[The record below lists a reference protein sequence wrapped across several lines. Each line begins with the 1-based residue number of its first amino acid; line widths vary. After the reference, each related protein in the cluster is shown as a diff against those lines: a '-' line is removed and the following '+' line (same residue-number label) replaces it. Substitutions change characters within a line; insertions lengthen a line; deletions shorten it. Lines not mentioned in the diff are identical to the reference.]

1 MTCWT
6 NLEKYLRTI
15 KQINKMKKVSLI
27 LTALVM
33 SISSFAAPKAVKLNT
48 TASSIAWYAEKVT
61 GKHNGTVAISAGALN
76 VNGKKLVGG
85 NFTIDLKSIKD
96 LDITDPGYNQ
106 KFIGHITSGDFFEVE
121 KFPTASFVITK
132 VAGNQVT
139 GNLTVKGITKSIT
152 FPAEIAVKGGKVSA
166 KANITIDRTDFN
178 IRYGSKKFFE
188 SIGDKA
194 IYDDF
199 ALTVSLVSE

>member
-1 MTCWT
+1 
-6 NLEKYLRTI
+6 
-15 KQINKMKKVSLI
+15 MKSVKVIIATLAVGLI
-27 LTALVM
+27 
-33 SISSFAAPKAVKLNT
+33 SFAGVAAPKVVNVNKS
-48 TASSIAWYAEKVT
+48 ASSIAWLAKKVT
-61 GKHNGTVAISAGALN
+61 GEHNGTVGISAGALN
-76 VNGKKLVGG
+76 VNGNKLIGG
-85 NFTIDLKSIKD
+85 NFTIDLKTIKA

-106 KFIGHITSGDFFEVE
+106 KFIGHITSGDFFEIE

-152 FPAEIAVKGGKVSA
+152 FPAEIAVKGGKVTA

-178 IRYGSKKFFE
+178 IKYGSKKFFD

-199 ALTVSLVSE
+199 SLTISLVSE

>member
-1 MTCWT
+1 
-6 NLEKYLRTI
+6 
-15 KQINKMKKVSLI
+15 MKSVKVVIATLALGL
-27 LTALVM
+27 LTFAGV
-33 SISSFAAPKAVKLNT
+33 AAPKVVNVNKS
-48 TASSIAWYAEKVT
+48 ASSIAWLAKKVT
-61 GKHNGTVAISAGALN
+61 GEHNGTVGISAGALN
-76 VNGKKLVGG
+76 IDGSKLIGG
-85 NFTIDLKSIKD
+85 NFTIDLKTIKA

-106 KFIGHITSGDFFEVE
+106 KFIGHITSGDFFEIE

-132 VAGNQVT
+132 VAGKQVT

-152 FPAEIAVKGGKVSA
+152 FPAEIAVKGGKVTA

-178 IRYGSKKFFE
+178 IKYGSKKFFD

>member
-1 MTCWT
+1 
-6 NLEKYLRTI
+6 
-15 KQINKMKKVSLI
+15 MKSVKVVIATLALGLI
-27 LTALVM
+27 TFAGV
-33 SISSFAAPKAVKLNT
+33 AAPKVVNVNKS
-48 TASSIAWYAEKVT
+48 ASSIAWLAKKVT
-61 GKHNGTVAISAGALN
+61 GEHNGTVGISAGALN
-76 VNGKKLVGG
+76 VNGNKLIGG
-85 NFTIDLKSIKD
+85 NFTIDLKTIKA

-152 FPAEIAVKGGKVSA
+152 CPAEIAVKGGKVTA

-178 IRYGSKKFFE
+178 IKYGSKKFFD

>member
-1 MTCWT
+1 
-6 NLEKYLRTI
+6 
-15 KQINKMKKVSLI
+15 MKSVKVVIATLAIGLI
-27 LTALVM
+27 TFAGV
-33 SISSFAAPKAVKLNT
+33 AAPKTVNINK
-48 TASSIAWYAEKVT
+48 TASSIAWLAKKVT
-61 GKHNGTVAISAGALN
+61 GEHNGTVGISAGALN
-76 VNGKKLVGG
+76 VDGNKLVGG
-85 NFTIDLKSIKD
+85 NFTIDLKTIKD
-96 LDITDPGYNQ
+96 LDLTDPGYNQ
-106 KFIGHITSGDFFEVE
+106 KFIGHISSGDFFEVE
-121 KFPTASFVITK
+121 KFPTATFVITK

-194 IYDDF
+194 IFDDF

>member
-1 MTCWT
+1 
-6 NLEKYLRTI
+6 
-15 KQINKMKKVSLI
+15 MKSVKVVIATLALGLI
-27 LTALVM
+27 TFASV
-33 SISSFAAPKAVKLNT
+33 AAPKVVNVNKS
-48 TASSIAWYAEKVT
+48 ASSIAWLAKKVT
-61 GKHNGTVAISAGALN
+61 GEHNGTVVISAGALN
-76 VNGKKLVGG
+76 VNGNKLIGG
-85 NFTIDLKSIKD
+85 NFTIDLKTIKA

-106 KFIGHITSGDFFEVE
+106 KFIGHITSGDFFEIE

-152 FPAEIAVKGGKVSA
+152 FPAEIAVKGGKVTA

-178 IRYGSKKFFE
+178 IKYGSKKFFD

>member
-1 MTCWT
+1 
-6 NLEKYLRTI
+6 
-15 KQINKMKKVSLI
+15 MKSVKVVIATLALGLI
-27 LTALVM
+27 TFAGV
-33 SISSFAAPKAVKLNT
+33 AAPKVVNVNKS
-48 TASSIAWYAEKVT
+48 ASSIAWLAKKVT
-61 GKHNGTVAISAGALN
+61 GEHNGTVGISAGALN
-76 VNGKKLVGG
+76 VDGNKLIGG

-96 LDITDPGYNQ
+96 LDITDASYNQ
-106 KFIGHITSGDFFEVE
+106 KFIGHISSGDFFEVE
-121 KFPTASFVITK
+121 KFPTATFVITK
-132 VAGNQVT
+132 IAGNQVT

-152 FPAEIAVKGGKVSA
+152 FPAEIAVKGGKVTA

>member
-1 MTCWT
+1 
-6 NLEKYLRTI
+6 
-15 KQINKMKKVSLI
+15 MKSVKVVIATLALGL
-27 LTALVM
+27 LTFAGV
-33 SISSFAAPKAVKLNT
+33 AAPKVVNVNKS
-48 TASSIAWYAEKVT
+48 ASSIAWLAKKVT
-61 GKHNGTVAISAGALN
+61 GEHNGTVGISAGALN
-76 VNGKKLVGG
+76 IDGSKLIGG
-85 NFTIDLKSIKD
+85 NFTIDLKTIKA

-106 KFIGHITSGDFFEVE
+106 KFIGHITSGDFFEIE

-152 FPAEIAVKGGKVSA
+152 FPAEIAVKGGKVTA

-178 IRYGSKKFFE
+178 IKYGSKKFFD

>member
-1 MTCWT
+1 
-6 NLEKYLRTI
+6 
-15 KQINKMKKVSLI
+15 MKSVKVIIATLAVGLI
-27 LTALVM
+27 
-33 SISSFAAPKAVKLNT
+33 SFAGVAAPKVVNVNK
-48 TASSIAWYAEKVT
+48 TASSIAWLAKKVT
-61 GKHNGTVAISAGALN
+61 GEHNGTVGISAGALN
-76 VNGKKLVGG
+76 VDGNKLIGG
-85 NFTIDLKSIKD
+85 NFTIDLKTIKA

-106 KFIGHITSGDFFEVE
+106 KFIGHITSGDFFEIE
-121 KFPTASFVITK
+121 KFPTAAFVITK

-152 FPAEIAVKGGKVSA
+152 FPAEIAVKGGKVTA

-178 IRYGSKKFFE
+178 IKYGSKKFFD

>member
-1 MTCWT
+1 
-6 NLEKYLRTI
+6 
-15 KQINKMKKVSLI
+15 MKSVKVIIATL
-27 LTALVM
+27 ALGLVT
-33 SISSFAAPKAVKLNT
+33 FAGVAAPKVVNVNKS
-48 TASSIAWYAEKVT
+48 ASSVAWLAKKVT
-61 GKHNGTVAISAGALN
+61 GEHNGTVGISAGALN
-76 VNGKKLVGG
+76 INGNKLIGG

-121 KFPTASFVITK
+121 KFPTATFVITK

>member
-1 MTCWT
+1 
-6 NLEKYLRTI
+6 
-15 KQINKMKKVSLI
+15 MKSVKVIIATLAVGLI
-27 LTALVM
+27 TFAGV
-33 SISSFAAPKAVKLNT
+33 AAPKAVNINKS
-48 TASSIAWYAEKVT
+48 ASSIGWLAKKVT
-61 GKHNGTVAISAGALN
+61 GEHNGTVGISAGALN
-76 VNGKKLVGG
+76 VDGNKLVGG

-96 LDITDPGYNQ
+96 LDITDANYNQ
-106 KFIGHITSGDFFEVE
+106 KFIGHISSGDFFEVE
-121 KFPTASFVITK
+121 KFPTATFVITK

-139 GNLTVKGITKSIT
+139 GNLTVNGITKSIT
-152 FPAEIAVKGGKVSA
+152 FPAEIAVKGGKVTA

>member
-1 MTCWT
+1 
-6 NLEKYLRTI
+6 
-15 KQINKMKKVSLI
+15 MKSVKVIIATLAVGLI
-27 LTALVM
+27 TFAGV
-33 SISSFAAPKAVKLNT
+33 AAPKAVNINKS
-48 TASSIAWYAEKVT
+48 ASSIGWLAKKVT
-61 GKHNGTVAISAGALN
+61 GEHNGTVGISAGALN
-76 VNGKKLVGG
+76 VDGNKLVGG

-96 LDITDPGYNQ
+96 LDITDANYNQ
-106 KFIGHITSGDFFEVE
+106 KFIGHISSGDFFEVE
-121 KFPTASFVITK
+121 KFPTATFVITK

>member
-1 MTCWT
+1 
-6 NLEKYLRTI
+6 
-15 KQINKMKKVSLI
+15 MKSVNVIIATLAVGLI
-27 LTALVM
+27 TFAGV
-33 SISSFAAPKAVKLNT
+33 AAPKAVNINKS
-48 TASSIAWYAEKVT
+48 ASSIGWLAKKVT
-61 GKHNGTVAISAGALN
+61 GEHNGTVGISAGALN
-76 VNGKKLVGG
+76 VDGNKLVGG

-96 LDITDPGYNQ
+96 LDITDANYNQ
-106 KFIGHITSGDFFEVE
+106 KFIGHISSGDFFEVE
-121 KFPTASFVITK
+121 KFPTATFVITK

>member
-1 MTCWT
+1 
-6 NLEKYLRTI
+6 
-15 KQINKMKKVSLI
+15 MKSVKVIIATL
-27 LTALVM
+27 ALGLVTFA
-33 SISSFAAPKAVKLNT
+33 SVAAPKVVNVNKS
-48 TASSIAWYAEKVT
+48 ASSIAWLAKKVT
-61 GKHNGTVAISAGALN
+61 GEHNGTVGISAGALN
-76 VNGKKLVGG
+76 VDGNKLIGG

-121 KFPTASFVITK
+121 KFPTATFVITK

>member
-1 MTCWT
+1 
-6 NLEKYLRTI
+6 
-15 KQINKMKKVSLI
+15 MKSVKVIIATL
-27 LTALVM
+27 ALGLVTFA
-33 SISSFAAPKAVKLNT
+33 SVAAPKVVNVNKS
-48 TASSIAWYAEKVT
+48 ASSVAWLAKKVT
-61 GKHNGTVAISAGALN
+61 GEHNGTVGISAGALN
-76 VNGKKLVGG
+76 VDGNKLIGG

-121 KFPTASFVITK
+121 KFPTATFVITK

>member
-1 MTCWT
+1 
-6 NLEKYLRTI
+6 
-15 KQINKMKKVSLI
+15 MKSVKVIIATL
-27 LTALVM
+27 ALGLVT
-33 SISSFAAPKAVKLNT
+33 FAGVAAPKVVNVNKS
-48 TASSIAWYAEKVT
+48 ASSVAWLAKKVT
-61 GKHNGTVAISAGALN
+61 GEHNGTVGISAGALN
-76 VNGKKLVGG
+76 VDGNKLIGG

-121 KFPTASFVITK
+121 KFPTATFVITK

-152 FPAEIAVKGGKVSA
+152 FPAEIAVKGGKVTA

-178 IRYGSKKFFE
+178 IKYGSKKFFD

>member
-1 MTCWT
+1 
-6 NLEKYLRTI
+6 
-15 KQINKMKKVSLI
+15 MKSVKVIIATLAVGLI
-27 LTALVM
+27 
-33 SISSFAAPKAVKLNT
+33 SFAGVAAPKVVNVNKS
-48 TASSIAWYAEKVT
+48 ASSVAWLAKKVT
-61 GKHNGTVAISAGALN
+61 GEHNGTVGISAGALN
-76 VNGKKLVGG
+76 IDGNKLIGG
-85 NFTIDLKSIKD
+85 NFTIDLKTIKA
-96 LDITDPGYNQ
+96 LDITDANYNQ

-121 KFPTASFVITK
+121 KFPTATFVITK

-152 FPAEIAVKGGKVSA
+152 FPAEIAVKGGKLSA

>member
-1 MTCWT
+1 
-6 NLEKYLRTI
+6 
-15 KQINKMKKVSLI
+15 MKSVKVVIATLALGLI
-27 LTALVM
+27 TFAGV
-33 SISSFAAPKAVKLNT
+33 AAPKVVNVNKS
-48 TASSIAWYAEKVT
+48 ASSLAWLAKKVT
-61 GKHNGTVAISAGALN
+61 GEHNGTVGISAGALN
-76 VNGKKLVGG
+76 VNGNKLIGG
-85 NFTIDLKSIKD
+85 NFTIDLKTIKA

-106 KFIGHITSGDFFEVE
+106 KFIGHITSGDFFEIE

-152 FPAEIAVKGGKVSA
+152 FPAEIAVKGGKVTA

-178 IRYGSKKFFE
+178 IKYGSKKFFD

>member
-1 MTCWT
+1 
-6 NLEKYLRTI
+6 
-15 KQINKMKKVSLI
+15 MKSVKVVIATLALGLI
-27 LTALVM
+27 TFAGV
-33 SISSFAAPKAVKLNT
+33 AAPKIVNLNKT
-48 TASSIAWYAEKVT
+48 TSSIGWLAKKVT
-61 GKHNGTVAISAGALN
+61 GEHNGTVGISAGALN
-76 VNGKKLVGG
+76 VDGNKLIGG

-96 LDITDPGYNQ
+96 LDITDANYNQ
-106 KFIGHITSGDFFEVE
+106 KFIGHISSGDFFEVE
-121 KFPTASFVITK
+121 KFPTATFVITK

>member
-1 MTCWT
+1 
-6 NLEKYLRTI
+6 LKTI
-15 KQINKMKKVSLI
+15 K
-27 LTALVM
+27 A
-33 SISSFAAPKAVKLNT
+33 
-48 TASSIAWYAEKVT
+48 
-61 GKHNGTVAISAGALN
+61 
-76 VNGKKLVGG
+76 
-85 NFTIDLKSIKD
+85 

-106 KFIGHITSGDFFEVE
+106 KFIGHITSGDFFEIE

-152 FPAEIAVKGGKVSA
+152 FPAEIAVKGGKVTA

-178 IRYGSKKFFE
+178 IKYGSKKFFD

>member
-1 MTCWT
+1 
-6 NLEKYLRTI
+6 
-15 KQINKMKKVSLI
+15 MKSVKVVIATLALGLI
-27 LTALVM
+27 TFAGV
-33 SISSFAAPKAVKLNT
+33 AAPKVVNVNKS
-48 TASSIAWYAEKVT
+48 ASSIAWLAKKVT
-61 GKHNGTVAISAGALN
+61 GEHNGTVGISAGALN
-76 VNGKKLVGG
+76 IDGNKLIGG
-85 NFTIDLKSIKD
+85 NFTIDLKTIKA

-121 KFPTASFVITK
+121 KFPTATFVITK

-139 GNLTVKGITKSIT
+139 GNLTIKGITKSIT
-152 FPAEIAVKGGKVSA
+152 FPAEIAIKGGKLNA

-178 IRYGSKKFFE
+178 IKYGSKKFFD

>member
-1 MTCWT
+1 
-6 NLEKYLRTI
+6 
-15 KQINKMKKVSLI
+15 MKSVKVVIATLALGLI
-27 LTALVM
+27 TFAGV
-33 SISSFAAPKAVKLNT
+33 AAPKVVNVNK
-48 TASSIAWYAEKVT
+48 TASSIAWLAKKVT
-61 GKHNGTVAISAGALN
+61 GEHNGTVGISAGALSI
-76 VNGKKLVGG
+76 NGNQLVGG
-85 NFTIDLKSIKD
+85 NFTIDLKTIKD

-121 KFPTASFVITK
+121 KFPTATFVITK

-139 GNLTVKGITKSIT
+139 GNLTIKGITKSIT
-152 FPAEIAVKGGKVSA
+152 FPAEIAIKGGKLNA

-178 IRYGSKKFFE
+178 IKYGSKKFFE

>member
-1 MTCWT
+1 
-6 NLEKYLRTI
+6 
-15 KQINKMKKVSLI
+15 MKSVKVIIATL
-27 LTALVM
+27 ALGLVT
-33 SISSFAAPKAVKLNT
+33 FAGVAAPKVVNVNKS
-48 TASSIAWYAEKVT
+48 ASSVAWLAKKVT
-61 GKHNGTVAISAGALN
+61 GEHNGTVGISAGALN
-76 VNGKKLVGG
+76 VDGNKLIGG

-121 KFPTASFVITK
+121 KFPTATFVITK

-152 FPAEIAVKGGKVSA
+152 FPAEIAVKGGKVTA

>member
-1 MTCWT
+1 
-6 NLEKYLRTI
+6 
-15 KQINKMKKVSLI
+15 MKSVKVIIATLAVGLI
-27 LTALVM
+27 TFAGV
-33 SISSFAAPKAVKLNT
+33 AAPKAVNINKS
-48 TASSIAWYAEKVT
+48 ASSIGWLAKKVT
-61 GKHNGTVAISAGALN
+61 GEHNGTVGISAGALN
-76 VNGKKLVGG
+76 VDGNKLVGG

-96 LDITDPGYNQ
+96 LDITDANYNQ
-106 KFIGHITSGDFFEVE
+106 KFIGHISSGDFFEVE
-121 KFPTASFVITK
+121 KFPTATFVITK

-152 FPAEIAVKGGKVSA
+152 FPAEIAVKGGKLSA

-199 ALTVSLVSE
+199 ALIVSLVSE